1 MNDPMMEMRAS
12 FFVECEEL
20 LEALQDGLTAL
31 ESGEED
37 NETVNVVFRAVH
49 SIKGGAGAF
58 ALHDLVRFAHRF
70 ETMLDEVRSGVL
82 AVEPA
87 LVKLAFTCADV
98 LADLVRAARD
108 EVAAPLDRVEATM
121 DLLDDMIAG
130 DDEEEVSMAD
140 FQPVGLALDL
150 GIPEDPDPAPSG
162 LVIRFRPTADLYATG
177 NEPRYLLKAVSALG
191 PTRVAVI
198 MGALPTL
205 DLLDPEAAHLGWEI
219 HLETQV
225 PEAAVREVF
234 EFVEGLCDLEITTGD
249 AGTAGLD
256 DAAITGA
263 ASSDPVPDLATGAA
277 PGTAAPATELHDPSA
292 TAAQSWG
299 RVDPQSNIGVGTAV
313 APAEVGPDGK
323 PGRKQGA
330 SSGTLPAS
338 ASPASTP
345 ASADALGRGGA
356 DASAKGTIRVDID
369 RIDRLVNLVGELVIN
384 QAMLAESVHEA
395 GLAGHATVESGLNE
409 FMQLTRDIQE
419 SVMLIRAQ
427 PIKSLFQRM
436 GRIVREASAMVG
448 KDVHLRTEGEATE
461 VDKTVIE
468 RLADPLTHMIRNA
481 VDHGVETPDR
491 RLASGKTRTG
501 EIRLSATH
509 RSGRVLIE
517 IADDGAGIDR
527 PKVLAK
533 AIAKGLVDADAQL
546 SDGDIDN
553 LLFLPG
559 FSTADQVSDLS
570 GRGVGMDVVRSSIQ
584 ALGGRVVI
592 QSDPGRGTT
601 FSISLPLT
609 LAVLDGMVVRV
620 AGETLVVPLSVIEET
635 MTVTEEGLS
644 ALGPQC
650 QVLRVRQGVVPLYD
664 LGVELNYR
672 TPIETYAGRIAL
684 LVTLEDGRS
693 VAIAVDRIEEQR
705 QVVIKGLH
713 SSYGRIPG
721 IAAATILGNGQIALI
736 LDIGD
741 LVSRAHGITRPHD
754 ALPLAG

>member
-20 LEALQDGLTAL
+20 LEALQDGLAVL
-31 ESGEED
+31 EAGEED

-70 ETMLDEVRSGVL
+70 ETMLDELRSGVL
-82 AVEPA
+82 TLDPA
-87 LVKLAFTCADV
+87 IVKLAFSCADL
-98 LADLVRAARD
+98 LADLVRSARD
-108 EVAAPLDRVEATM
+108 DVPPPLDRVEATM
-121 DLLDDMIAG
+121 EALDEMIAG
-130 DDEEEVSMAD
+130 EDEEEVTAAD
-140 FQPVGLALDL
+140 FQPVGLALDFDFL
-150 GIPEDPDPAPSG
+150 SEAELPPTGH
-162 LVIRFRPTADLYATG
+162 VIRFRPTAELYATG
-177 NEPRYLLKAVSALG
+177 NEPRYLLKALAALG
-191 PTRVAVI
+191 PTHVTVQDD
-198 MGALPTL
+198 GVPTL
-205 DLLDPEAAHLGWEI
+205 DVLDPEASHLGWEVR
-219 HLETQV
+219 LAADVT
-225 PEAAVREVF
+225 EAVVREVF
-234 EFVEGLCDLEITTGD
+234 EFVEGLCE
-249 AGTAGLD
+249 LD
-256 DAAITGA
+256 IRPPDA
-263 ASSDPVPDLATGAA
+263 ASSDGAA
-277 PGTAAPATELHDPSA
+277 TAGADQGAGRGASLDTGFPGAGALLDPADRAATSWGQPIVGPDTARTASAQVGASPVVPQASPRADARGASAAAPAA
-292 TAAQSWG
+292 G
-299 RVDPQSNIGVGTAV
+299 G
-313 APAEVGPDGK
+313 DG
-323 PGRKQGA
+323 
-330 SSGTLPAS
+330 SSRGN
-338 ASPASTP
+338 
-345 ASADALGRGGA
+345 ADAA
-356 DASAKGTIRVDID
+356 AKGTIRVDID

-395 GLAGHATVESGLNE
+395 GLSGHATVESGLNE

-481 VDHGVETPDR
+481 VDHGVESPDR
-491 RLASGKTRTG
+491 RVANGKPRMG

-517 IADDGAGIDR
+517 VADDGAGIDR

-533 AIAKGLVDADAQL
+533 AISRGLVEADAQL
-546 SDGDIDN
+546 TDAEIDN

-570 GRGVGMDVVRSSIQ
+570 GRGVGMDVVRSAIQ

-592 QSDPGRGTT
+592 QSEPGRGTT

-635 MTVTEEGLS
+635 MTVTEDGLS
-644 ALGPQC
+644 ALGPES

-672 TPIETYAGRIAL
+672 APIQTYAGRIAL

-741 LVSRAHGITRPHD
+741 LVGRASGVTRPQAD
-754 ALPLAG
+754 LSLAG

>member
-70 ETMLDEVRSGVL
+70 ETMLDELRSGVL

-87 LVKLAFTCADV
+87 IVKLAFTCADV

-108 EVAAPLDRVEATM
+108 EVAPPLDRVEATM
-121 DLLDDMIAG
+121 DLLDDMIAA
-130 DDEEEVSMAD
+130 DEEEEVSMSD

-150 GIPEDPDPAPSG
+150 GILAAPMPEPSG
-162 LVIRFRPTADLYATG
+162 HVIRFRPSTDLYATG

-191 PTRVAVI
+191 PTRVAI
-198 MGALPTL
+198 LIGDLPTL

-219 HLETQV
+219 HLDADV
-225 PEAAVREVF
+225 SEAAVREVF
-234 EFVEGLCDLEITTGD
+234 EFVEGLCDLEIAANDANAAGMDGEAIMGMAPSDTGQTFGQVL
-249 AGTAGLD
+249 APLPPE
-256 DAAITGA
+256 AA
-263 ASSDPVPDLATGAA
+263 
-277 PGTAAPATELHDPSA
+277 LHDPSSA
-292 TAAQSWG
+292 AAQSWG
-299 RVDPQSNIGVGTAV
+299 RVDPQPIPGEGIATA
-313 APAEVGPDGK
+313 PSRSGPGAIA
-323 PGRKQGA
+323 GQGSGAALAVSSA
-330 SSGTLPAS
+330 STVAS
-338 ASPASTP
+338 AETQ
-345 ASADALGRGGA
+345 GRGSSE
-356 DASAKGTIRVDID
+356 ASAKGTIRVDID

-395 GLAGHATVESGLNE
+395 GLSGHATVESGLNE

-481 VDHGVETPDR
+481 VDHGVELPDR
-491 RLASGKTRTG
+491 RVAAGKSRTG

-533 AIAKGLVDADAQL
+533 AIAKGLVDADVQL

-644 ALGPQC
+644 ALGPDC

-672 TPIETYAGRIAL
+672 DPIQTYAGRIAL

-741 LVSRAHGITRPHD
+741 LVSRARGITRPHD